1 MSPNTS
7 APNIKRSMSNQWGKY
22 IFSLTKESF
31 EDKNIFFPHNNF
43 CPLLDT
49 VLKLSQNSSKVLG
62 FPGHVLCSGG
72 EG

>member
-1 MSPNTS
+1 
-7 APNIKRSMSNQWGKY
+7 MSNQRGKY

-31 EDKNIFFPHNNF
+31 EDKNIFFHNNF
-43 CPLLDT
+43 CPLLVT

-62 FPGHVLCSGG
+62 FPGHVLCLGG